1 MCIIYYFLTVRHFG
15 VDSRSKC
22 KIKPQWVIRTHLLR
36 FFIVGML
43 PYCFSQFADICAAI
57 TSRRSPIRLR

>member
-1 MCIIYYFLTVRHFG
+1 MCIIYYFLTVRRFG

-36 FFIVGML
+36 FVIACLL
-43 PYCFSQFADICAAI
+43 PYCFSQLADIFAAI
-57 TSRRSPIRLR
+57 TSRRSPICLR